1 MSNKTEKK
9 GGGMKKVILFFAL
22 AVLIQASYAV
32 VPILAQSSDEVEV
45 RKVVDNYFEGISK
58 GDVNSLMNQ
67 ISTDYSGHDREG
79 NVLDYA
85 KVRPAMEENLKKFL
99 NISINDL
106 KIANLDIQ
114 NNKATLEVEYNFRAL
129 NQDTAENMN
138 IKIKR
143 LITLV
148 KENDSWKIVEIEGS

>member
-1 MSNKTEKK
+1 MKK
-9 GGGMKKVILFFAL
+9 GILFL
-22 AVLIQASYAV
+22 VLIVLIQASYAV
-32 VPILAQSSDEVEV
+32 VPISAQSSDEVEV
-45 RKVVDNYFEGISK
+45 RKVVDNYFEGVSK
-58 GDVNSLMNQ
+58 GDVSFIMDQ
-67 ISTDYSGHDREG
+67 ISTEYSGHDKEG

-85 KVRPAMEENLKKFL
+85 KVRPTMEENLKKFL

-106 KIANLDIQ
+106 EITNLDIQ

-129 NQDTAENMN
+129 NQDTAENVN

-148 KENDSWKIVEIEGS
+148 KENDSWKIVQIQGS